1 MEAAKKKLLNEEYE
15 EALGKVD
22 ACFGTTENHEA
33 LLSPPSNDFLNELHF
48 QKCRILKKWGKL
60 KESIESCEDARD
72 HNQANILL
80 SEIYEET
87 DQIDL
92 ALKVLKD
99 LLSADTDNDHD
110 TQNIQE
116 RINSLEKLARQPRN
130 YYKIL
135 GLSKSEADEKTVKKK
150 YKKLAIIYH
159 PDRCGKNSETE
170 GWASEKCEKAFRD
183 IADAKEVLSDPQKR
197 SQFDSGSDPL
207 NPEQDG
213 GNAHFHST
221 FQGFDSFH
229 NSFDNF
235 HQGFEEFGS
244 FFRDDDHG
252 HFQETFDY
260 HFDNQGFW

>member
-1 MEAAKKKLLNEEYE
+1 MFLISSSFLP
-15 EALGKVD
+15 G
-22 ACFGTTENHEA
+22 
-33 LLSPPSNDFLNELHF
+33 PPSNGFLNELHF

-60 KESIESCEDARD
+60 QESIESCENARD
-72 HNQANILL
+72 HYQANILL

-99 LLSADTDNDHD
+99 LLSGDNIGQD

-135 GLSKSEADEKTVKKK
+135 GLSKSEGSDEKTVKKK

-170 GWASEKCEKAFRD
+170 GWESQKCEKAFRD

-197 SQFDSGSDPL
+197 RQFDNGSDPL
-207 NPEQDG
+207 NPESDG
-213 GNAHFHST
+213 GNTHFHSS
-221 FQGFDSFH
+221 FQEFHSFNSFH
-229 NSFDNF
+229 D
-235 HQGFEEFGS
+235 GFEEFGS